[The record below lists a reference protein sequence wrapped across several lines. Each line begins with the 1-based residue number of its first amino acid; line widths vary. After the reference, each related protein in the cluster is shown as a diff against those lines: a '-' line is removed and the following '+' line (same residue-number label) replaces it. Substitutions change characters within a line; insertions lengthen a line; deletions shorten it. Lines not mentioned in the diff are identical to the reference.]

1 MFAHFF
7 LFRGNLCLKLRAT
20 HPVTHIRQP
29 REVNSPLRSIGDSA
43 TSVKLPIA
51 TMFPRKILGA
61 APLDK
66 STPRAGTTYSAIV
79 LRGDPDTSSAYTLR
93 AGQEVVVS
101 SNNPADPFIARV
113 RGVVAGEGSVD
124 GSRIG

>member
-1 MFAHFF
+1 
-7 LFRGNLCLKLRAT
+7 
-20 HPVTHIRQP
+20 
-29 REVNSPLRSIGDSA
+29 
-43 TSVKLPIA
+43 
-51 TMFPRKILGA
+51 MFPRKILGA
-61 APLDK
+61 APVDK

-113 RGVVAGEGSVD
+113 RGVLADEGSIG
-124 GSRIG
+124 GSRVGLSWAMEDAAARTCAFENSKVL